1 MMRRYGPGGGG
12 GRAADSGDAA
22 PGLGLVC
29 ADAARSVVYIPL
41 SVRIR
46 LCPELPC
53 MLLTE

>member
-53 MLLTE
+53 MLLS